1 MSPNY
6 AVDSLRQ
13 QVEIRANGLC
23 EYCQSPKKYCT
34 ASFHCDHIHPK
45 KEDGK
50 TELTNLAFACPSC
63 NIHKAAKMYAP
74 DPSTGESAPIF
85 NPRQQNWHRHFQWSN
100 DFLYI
105 EGKTSIGRA
114 TVKALNMNKDEQIAL
129 RKLLKNAGK
138 HPPT

>member
-1 MSPNY
+1 MSPKY
-6 AVDSLRQ
+6 AADHLRQ

-34 ASFHCDHIHPK
+34 VSFHCDHIHPK
-45 KEDGK
+45 KEGGK

-63 NIHKAAKMYAP
+63 NNHKAAKIQAP
-74 DPSTGESAPIF
+74 DPSTGESVPLF
-85 NPRQQNWHRHFQWSN
+85 NPRQQNWHRHFQWNN

-105 EGKTSIGRA
+105 EGKTPMGRA
-114 TVKALNMNKDEQIAL
+114 TVKALNMNKDEQIEF
-129 RKLLKNAGK
+129 RKLLKIAGK